1 MQQMATH
8 QDRLQS
14 PSCTQQTADP
24 LQSAQIDVDS
34 ADEKSTIPE
43 TVPDSAYSSTNADQ
57 PDQNRTAAPEVTATV
72 SRKRVAAMIDLTSDD
87 IQMAPPVHPNMPR
100 QSKSRR
106 TSEQDTPHSADT
118 PLHVLSLTG
127 SPRLG
132 AQTPAC
138 PPAPAAR
145 GLLQQLQFRWTYKH
159 PLNMQRAMLFPM
171 QYQAA

>member
-1 MQQMATH
+1 MQAQCA
-8 QDRLQS
+8 LQRCS
-14 PSCTQQTADP
+14 ALSTP
-24 LQSAQIDVDS
+24 LRACR
-34 ADEKSTIPE
+34 
-43 TVPDSAYSSTNADQ
+43 DQ
-57 PDQNRTAAPEVTATV
+57 L
-72 SRKRVAAMIDLTSDD
+72 SHILLL
-87 IQMAPPVHPNMPR
+87 

-145 GLLQQLQFRWTYKH
+145 GLLQQLQFRWTCKH
-159 PLNMQRAMLFPM
+159 PRTCRGPCFFPCSIRQLSAKIDFTFKCFCTAIVSGGVFRHVLRASISRQ
-171 QYQAA
+171 QYSVNADQQSADTACANVARHCCTTERSPRSPR